1 MEITEKRQIPQDLYP
16 VIKILKFNSKSP
28 IMLLGSS
35 GLKSQRYF
43 SDYDLFSS
51 VSSKDDC
58 EKVYKRLLD
67 ILRKSAMW
75 VKQPIGNP
83 EMYFIEFKLET
94 KDGKKLRRLDNFKL
108 FCNYF
113 EKIKLIKFDFV
124 IRLQNRFIE
133 LSIIYSFGKEESSTD
148 PKGRSKKDFIQSV
161 EKDIRDLTKEGKHYK
176 VLKRIFALRSKE
188 PKSPE
193 RDRRLIELTRF
204 FNSEYGKMYQDVS
217 NLRAIE
223 TLSKQYKDEFTK
235 RKIEQNLNDLKLTL
249 KDADRLENEYNK
261 EALNI

>member
-35 GLKSQRYF
+35 GLKSQQYF

-67 ILRKSAMW
+67 ILKKSAMW

-113 EKIKLIKFDFV
+113 DNIKLIKFDFV

-133 LSIIYSFGKEESSTD
+133 LSIIYSFSKEET
-148 PKGRSKKDFIQSV
+148 KKDFIQSV

-176 VLKRIFALRSKE
+176 VLKRIFSLRSKE
-188 PKSPE
+188 PKSPD

-204 FNSEYGKMYQDVS
+204 FNSKYGQMYQDVS

-261 EALNI
+261 EALNV